1 MLLFADLFE
10 NVIFLLRNAYRFG
23 DHFSLPSIFLKSSL
37 ASLMISLLI

>member
-23 DHFSLPSIFLKSSL
+23 
-37 ASLMISLLI
+37 